1 MRPITKAVFELIYN
15 DNIFHA
21 FREVIP
27 SLRHSKIKAIHC
39 VKSARI
45 PSYSGLYFPAFGLGI
60 SSYSVRMREMLT
72 TTTPNE
78 DTVYTL
84 IKVLGI
90 NFWKTLVQ
98 PDQRLSFCFMRD
110 VFSGF

>member
-39 VKSARI
+39 VKSACI

-60 SSYSVRMREMLT
+60 SSYSVRMRENADHNNSEWGHRL
-72 TTTPNE
+72 
-78 DTVYTL
+78 YT
-84 IKVLGI
+84 
-90 NFWKTLVQ
+90 
-98 PDQRLSFCFMRD
+98 DQGLRD
-110 VFSGF
+110 

>member
-1 MRPITKAVFELIYN
+1 
-15 DNIFHA
+15 
-21 FREVIP
+21 
-27 SLRHSKIKAIHC
+27 
-39 VKSARI
+39 
-45 PSYSGLYFPAFGLGI
+45 
-60 SSYSVRMREMLT
+60 MLT

-110 VFSGF
+110 VFETIETI